1 MTTVKRLEL
10 KKLQTEFPAVKITSS
25 KIAADF
31 ARQFYSDDIA
41 IFESFFILVCDR
53 ANNTISYAKISQGGV
68 SGTVVDVRLI
78 AKYAV
83 DSLGSGVILF
93 HNHPSGNKTP
103 SEHDIQITKKAKN
116 ALSFLDIKVLDHII
130 LTEDSYYSLLD
141 EGEM

>member
-10 KKLQTEFPAVKITSS
+10 KKLQTDFPAVKITSS

-53 ANNTISYAKISQGGV
+53 ANNTISYAKISQGGI

-93 HNHPSGNKTP
+93 HNHPSGNKKP
-103 SEHDIQITKKAKN
+103 SEQDIQITKKAEN
-116 ALSFLDIKVLDHII
+116 ALSLLDIKVLDHII

-141 EGEM
+141 EGQM